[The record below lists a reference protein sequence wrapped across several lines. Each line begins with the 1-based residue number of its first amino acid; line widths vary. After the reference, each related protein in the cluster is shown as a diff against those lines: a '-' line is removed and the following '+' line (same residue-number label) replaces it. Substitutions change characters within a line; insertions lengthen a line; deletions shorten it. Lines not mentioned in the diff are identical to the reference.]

1 MFLCAFF
8 IPPSPFPLNLDRCI
22 LGLTQLPDPQPLL
35 CPLLRFSP
43 HHFAQHL
50 PKFIHP
56 PACCAFPA
64 ICLSIAHLL
73 PYGCFPPT
81 ISGSCRYLRN
91 ISPTFFSLP
100 SSPSHFSTTVI
111 TSCLPPVAF
120 PDPLACTVQPLIH
133 TPLISCVQIIL
144 LSSPPP
150 ILPSCSSCLVC
161 NGFYVSTPWK
171 LSLPNPLP

>member
-1 MFLCAFF
+1 MVEFLPWSGNNKALDSSNVLMCPFF
-8 IPPSPFPLNLDRCI
+8 IRPSHSLPALVHRI

-73 PYGCFPPT
+73 PYGCFPPP
-81 ISGSCRYLRN
+81 ISGSCRSLRN
-91 ISPTFFSLP
+91 ISPTFFL
-100 SSPSHFSTTVI
+100 
-111 TSCLPPVAF
+111 VAF
-120 PDPLACTVQPLIH
+120 FSVPFLHHSHHFLSPPCSLSRSPGLYCSTADPHSPNLLRANHP
-133 TPLISCVQIIL
+133 PF
-144 LSSPPP
+144 LSSA
-150 ILPSCSSCLVC
+150 
-161 NGFYVSTPWK
+161 YTP
-171 LSLPNPLP
+171 